1 MDVDSLGIH
10 VAKFSWV
17 EISHG
22 EMKLRQN
29 GEMQIIQL
37 SRGTLISSPS
47 CQIPPPP
54 NFPSLTLPSD
64 LSLDLALLSLI
75 LLQEPKPLL
84 HFPAAFSIFNPNK
97 K

>member
-1 MDVDSLGIH
+1 M
-10 VAKFSWV
+10 AKFSWV

-29 GEMQIIQL
+29 GEIQIIQL

-47 CQIPPPP
+47 RQMPAPPSSL
-54 NFPSLTLPSD
+54 SLTSTLD
-64 LSLDLALLSLI
+64 LSLGLALLSLI
-75 LLQEPKPLL
+75 FLQEPKPLL